1 MKVFDIIRKQY
12 VELTPEEKVR
22 QYCIHTLIEQYDYPK
37 TAFAVEGS
45 LIVNSMTRRFDVL
58 IYDRTLKPF
67 MIIECKRP
75 DVELSQKT
83 IDQIAAYN
91 HIIKA
96 PYLMITNGESTYILN
111 YENRTYSF
119 CEQIPRYDNKAKK

>member
-58 IYDRTLKPF
+58 IYDRELKPF

-75 DVELSQKT
+75 DVELTQKT

-91 HIIKA
+91 HVIQA
-96 PYLMITNGESTYILN
+96 PYLMITNGKNTYILS

-119 CEQIPRYDNKAKK
+119 CEQIPRYDNKAKE

>member
-91 HIIKA
+91 HIIQA
-96 PYLMITNGESTYILN
+96 PYLMITNGENTYILN

-119 CEQIPRYDNKAKK
+119 CEQIPHYDNKAER

>member
-22 QYCIHTLIEQYDYPK
+22 QYCIHTLIEQYQYPK

-45 LIVNSMTRRFDVL
+45 LNVNSMTRRFDVL
-58 IYDRTLKPF
+58 IYDRNLKPF

-91 HIIKA
+91 HVIQA
-96 PYLMITNGESTYILN
+96 PYLMITNGKNTYILS
-111 YENRTYSF
+111 YENGTYSF
-119 CEQIPRYDNKAKK
+119 CEQIPRYDNKAKE

>member
-91 HIIKA
+91 HIIQA
-96 PYLMITNGESTYILN
+96 PYLMITNGERTYILN

>member
-45 LIVNSMTRRFDVL
+45 LIVNSMTRRFDIL
-58 IYDRTLKPF
+58 IYDRALKPF

-91 HIIKA
+91 HITQA

>member
-45 LIVNSMTRRFDVL
+45 LIVNSMTRRFDIL
-58 IYDRTLKPF
+58 IYDRTLRPF

-91 HIIKA
+91 HIIQA
-96 PYLMITNGESTYILN
+96 PYLMITNGKSTYILN

-119 CEQIPRYDNKAKK
+119 CKQIPHYDNKAER

>member
-58 IYDRTLKPF
+58 IYDRELKPF

-91 HIIKA
+91 HIIQA
-96 PYLMITNGESTYILN
+96 PYQMITNGKSTYILN

>member
-58 IYDRTLKPF
+58 IYDRELKPF

-75 DVELSQKT
+75 DVELSQKA

-91 HIIKA
+91 HVIQA
-96 PYLMITNGESTYILN
+96 HYLMITNGKSTYILN

-119 CEQIPRYDNKAKK
+119 CEQIPRYDNKAKE

>member
-58 IYDRTLKPF
+58 IYDRNLKPF

-91 HIIKA
+91 HVIQA
-96 PYLMITNGESTYILN
+96 PYLMITNGYSTYILN

-119 CEQIPRYDNKAKK
+119 CGQIPRYDNKAKE

>member
-119 CEQIPRYDNKAKK
+119 CEQIPHYDNKAER

>member
-45 LIVNSMTRRFDVL
+45 LIVNSMTRRFDIL
-58 IYDRTLKPF
+58 IYDRALKPF